1 MALDN
6 EQLLSMRD
14 LIAQKG
20 LKHPLKTGNAIEVE
34 KITPE
39 LGEMIYNETDLFIG
53 IGNSVKNTNE
63 TPYRITGNYPSI
75 FATSKNLIKA
85 IWRNLNRYMVAG
97 QVETLLLPPSLH
109 KMLENTKPDN
119 FSFLRGE
126 VITMDSPFYE
136 EWRVAPDARGCFFRQ
151 RDERR
156 PEEGGRDASSWVTPL
171 EGMPLEPR
179 HLGSYQSDSVGDH
192 THDIEPYVSNLTG
205 AFRGASHT
213 QIKYKGKNKYYFLN
227 RWNELTQQLLPTGEG
242 MGEETRPKNICVLDV
257 WKMYDDLMRIEED

>member
-6 EQLLSMRD
+6 EELIQMRD

-34 KITPE
+34 KVVPE

-63 TPYRITGNYPSI
+63 TPYRLTGNYPSI

-85 IWRNLNRYMVAG
+85 IWRNLNRYVIVG
-97 QVETLLLPPSLH
+97 QVETLLLPPTLHSL
-109 KMLENTKPDN
+109 LENTKPNN

-126 VITMDSPFYE
+126 VITMDSPFG
-136 EWRVAPDARGCFFRQ
+136 EWQIAPDARGCFFRQ
-151 RDERR
+151 TDKRD
-156 PEEGGRDASSWVTPL
+156 PEVDGRDANGLVKSPL
-171 EGMPLEPR
+171 LEVQEPR

-192 THDIEPYVSNLTG
+192 THKIEPYASGKTG
-205 AFRGASHT
+205 ALKGVSHT
-213 QIKYKGKNKYYFLN
+213 QIKYAGKNKYYFMN
-227 RWNELTQQLLPTGEG
+227 RWNELTQQLLSQGEG
-242 MGEETRPKNICVLDV
+242 IGSETRPINMCVLEV
-257 WKMYDDLMRIEED
+257 WKVYDEMMRIEED